1 MSLCRADETMVTED
15 QKSVIE
21 QNLDILRA
29 IPAFHQLDYDILS
42 LFALV
47 ADRRKYTRGEI
58 IFSRGDLLST
68 AFIIIQGEVELYI
81 STPDEKD
88 EKNSLERLTPGNFFG
103 YMALLAEIQF
113 NVGACALCDC
123 ELLTLDRDNFRKVM
137 VRYPESCILIVEKL
151 IQARMKRMDF
161 HMDLLLKA

>member
-1 MSLCRADETMVTED
+1 MNLCRADETMEIQG
-15 QKSVIE
+15 QKSIIE
-21 QNLDILRA
+21 QNLDILRG
-29 IPAFHQLDYDILS
+29 IPAFHQLDYNILS

-58 IFSRGDLLST
+58 IFSRGDFLST
-68 AFIIIQGEVELYI
+68 AFIIIQGEVELFLG
-81 STPDEKD
+81 TQD
-88 EKNSLERLTPGNFFG
+88 EKNSLERLEPGNFFG

-137 VRYPESCILIVEKL
+137 VRYPESCIIIVEKL

-161 HMDLLLKA
+161 HMDLLLKT

>member
-1 MSLCRADETMVTED
+1 METQY

-21 QNLDILRA
+21 QNLDILRG
-29 IPAFHQLDYDILS
+29 IPAFQQLDYDILS

-58 IFSRGDLLST
+58 IFSRGDLLAT
-68 AFIIIQGEVELYI
+68 AFIIIQGEVELFI
-81 STPDEKD
+81 GTPD
-88 EKNSLERLTPGNFFG
+88 EKNSLERLAPGNFFG

-137 VRYPESCILIVEKL
+137 VRYPENCILIVEKL
-151 IQARMKRMDF
+151 IQARMKRMDC
-161 HMDLLLKA
+161 HMDTLLKA

>member
-1 MSLCRADETMVTED
+1 MNLCRVDETKTMETQG

-21 QNLDILRA
+21 QNLDILRG
-29 IPAFHQLDYDILS
+29 IPAFQQLDYDILS

-47 ADRRKYTRGEI
+47 ADRRKYTQGEI

-68 AFIIIQGEVELYI
+68 AFIIIQGGVELFV
-81 STPDEKD
+81 STLG
-88 EKNSLERLTPGNFFG
+88 EKNSLERLGPGNFFG

-113 NVGACALCDC
+113 NVGAAALCDC
-123 ELLTLDRDNFRKVM
+123 ELLTLDRENFRKVM

-151 IQARMKRMDF
+151 IQARMKRMDC
-161 HMDLLLKA
+161 HMDLLLKT